1 MAATYRVREFA
12 QLAGVTSKTLRHY
25 ERVGLLKP
33 GRSGAGYRLYTERH
47 LQRLEEILALK
58 FLGLSLTEIL
68 AALERTP
75 HELSEALRMQRQ
87 ALLEKE
93 ARVRR
98 AIRAI
103 EAAERALVAGEPAGT
118 AALKKLI
125 EVIQVQD
132 AIEIMRRYY
141 DTAEAWQKRKS
152 YYEEGPGPEWRT
164 LYHDVAE
171 LLGHDP
177 ANEAVQALADRWLL
191 LTVRAIKGDP
201 AVQQDSGRAWMDRE
215 HWPAEMKARITE
227 FRLEEVTELIRQAAL
242 CSRKKYFSEAAWT
255 RVVEMRKQSGQ
266 LFPPTWQ
273 ARVDLFRKVDA
284 AIAEGTATMQ
294 AHRFAN
300 EWAALFDVD
309 SIGDHAVKDGLM
321 RCWADRANWSAVL
334 RWREEGLHMMS
345 GEQFDRVA
353 DFLDRAGQESL
364 TSYETD

>member
-1 MAATYRVREFA
+1 LAATYRVREFA
-12 QLAGVTSKTLRHY
+12 QLAGITSKTLRHY

-33 GRSGAGYRLYTERH
+33 GRSSAGYRLYTDRH

-58 FLGLSLTEIL
+58 FLGLSLKEIL

-75 HELSEALRMQRQ
+75 RELSEALRMQRQ

-103 EAAERALVAGEPAGT
+103 EAAERAIDGGEPAGT
-118 AALKKLI
+118 AALKKII

-141 DTAEAWQKRKS
+141 DTSEAWEKRKS
-152 YYEEGPGPEWRT
+152 YYEEGPGPEWRA
-164 LYHDVAE
+164 LYRDAAE
-171 LLGHDP
+171 LLGQDP
-177 ANEAVQALADRWLL
+177 ASEAVQALADRWLL

-215 HWPAEMKARITE
+215 HWPVAMKARIAE
-227 FRLEEVTELIRQAAL
+227 FRLEDVTELIKRAAL
-242 CSRKKYFSEAAWT
+242 CARRKYFSEAAWT

-273 ARVDLFRKVDA
+273 ARVDLFRAIDA
-284 AIAEGTATMQ
+284 AMAECTA
-294 AHRFAN
+294 AEHSHRFAN
-300 EWAALFDVD
+300 EWTTLFDVD
-309 SIGDHAVKDGLM
+309 SGGDHSVKEGLM
-321 RCWADRANWSAVL
+321 RCWADRPNWSAVL
-334 RWREEGLHMMS
+334 RWREEGLHMMT

-353 DFLDRAGQESL
+353 DFLDQAGQ
-364 TSYETD
+364 